1 MNRIARFFSRF
12 DRCLAIALRGI
23 SLVCFSGLL
32 ILLSAVVFV
41 RFVPITS
48 LGWSDEIVEWAFAW
62 MVFMGAAILWRDN
75 EHFRVKWLE
84 EQLEGRKSGKVIG
97 LVVELLSI
105 IFLFVMT
112 YYGMKLMLR
121 AHDRSP
127 ILELP
132 RHIWYLCVP
141 LAGAVMI
148 GYSIR
153 NLVRYSF
160 NVKQGPLGKDGTE
173 MTDESMAQKKTGG
186 DGVRSGQTDET

>member
-1 MNRIARFFSRF
+1 MNGMTKFFNRF
-12 DRCLAIALRGI
+12 DRSLVIALRWI
-23 SLVCFSGLL
+23 SLVCFVALL
-32 ILLSAVVFV
+32 ILMSAVVFV
-41 RFVPITS
+41 RFVPLTS

-84 EQLEGRKSGKVIG
+84 ERLKGKKSGKVLA
-97 LVVELLSI
+97 LVVEILSM
-105 IFLFVMT
+105 IFLVVMT
-112 YYGMKLMLR
+112 YYGVKLMVR

-153 NLVRYSF
+153 NLISYSIGLKHRPIKK
-160 NVKQGPLGKDGTE
+160 NS
-173 MTDESMAQKKTGG
+173 TD
-186 DGVRSGQTDET
+186 